1 MGGSYGGYLTAWLIA
16 HETRF
21 AGAVVERGYLDMA
34 SFVGASDIGWYFV
47 EACHGTR
54 EQMDAQSPLLMV
66 DRVRTPTLVIHSE
79 QDLRCPLATAKRYY
93 TELKLN
99 GVETQLLIFPGEN
112 HELSR
117 SGTPQHRK
125 ARFEHILRWWGR
137 YLPVG

>member
-1 MGGSYGGYLTAWLIA
+1 
-16 HETRF
+16 
-21 AGAVVERGYLDMA
+21 A

-54 EQMDAQSPLLMV
+54 EQMDAQSPLLKV

-99 GVETQLLIFPGEN
+99 GVETQLLVFPG
-112 HELSR
+112 
-117 SGTPQHRK
+117 
-125 ARFEHILRWWGR
+125 
-137 YLPVG
+137 